1 MKPIRWGR
9 AFALGLAVVFA
20 LLAGMP
26 VADPPVRFYDGAAA
40 MAEISAVLAVVFAW
54 VSLAVSS
61 RRRRDFIAAF
71 GLNLLAVFFLC
82 RVLNDLGACYSYYV
96 AG

>member
-20 LLAGMP
+20 W
-26 VADPPVRFYDGAAA
+26 
-40 MAEISAVLAVVFAW
+40 I
-54 VSLAVSS
+54 SLAASS

-82 RVLNDLGACYSYYV
+82 RALNDLGACYSYYV
-96 AG
+96 TG

>member
-1 MKPIRWGR
+1 MSWGG
-9 AFALGLAVVFA
+9 ALARGRGGVFGLRGGRRGGA
-20 LLAGMP
+20 
-26 VADPPVRFYDGAAA
+26 PPVRFYDGAAA

-54 VSLAVSS
+54 ISLAASS

-82 RVLNDLGACYSYYV
+82 RALNDLGACYSYYV
-96 AG
+96 TG